1 MSRFVRFLEWLTDK
15 LMARSK
21 KPWVR
26 FTMSGITEEGEIR
39 IQSAY
44 NKAFIKNAT
53 QNGLAGATDEETVQ
67 NFLLGTLIAP
77 KELFEAD
84 SDPVTSDAHPFL
96 QEETNKFKR
105 G

>member
-1 MSRFVRFLEWLTDK
+1 MSRFVRFLEWLTDR
-15 LMARSK
+15 LMSRSK

-26 FTMSGITEEGEIR
+26 FTMNGISSDGQLR

-53 QNGLAGATDEETVQ
+53 EHGLLGASDEETVQ
-67 NFLLGTLIAP
+67 NFLLGTIIAP
-77 KELFEAD
+77 KEMFED
-84 SDPVTSDAHPFL
+84 DQDPVTSDAHPFL
-96 QEETNKFKR
+96 QEESNKFRR

>member
-1 MSRFVRFLEWLTDK
+1 MSPIVRFFEWLIDK

-26 FTMSGITEEGEIR
+26 FTMGGITEDGELR
-39 IQSAY
+39 IQTAY

-53 QNGLAGATDEETVQ
+53 VHGLKGATDEETVQ

-77 KELFEAD
+77 KELFED
-84 SDPVTSDAHPFL
+84 DNDPVTSDAHPFL
-96 QEETNKFKR
+96 QEDTNKFKR